1 MHPGILAEVESDLNA
16 QLDRV
21 RAEMARLSR
30 RHERALV
37 LKEIYGSDP
46 LTRERF
52 NTLQTDIDEYPGRIA
67 ELREEERLLGRW
79 LDRSRALR
87 EPGSPPAEQDR

>member
-1 MHPGILAEVESDLNA
+1 MDPGILAEVESDFGA
-16 QLDRV
+16 QLDRA
-21 RAEMARLSR
+21 RAEMARLMR

-37 LKEIYGSDP
+37 LKEIYGPDP

-67 ELREEERLLGRW
+67 ELREEERLLARW

-87 EPGSPPAEQDR
+87 RAGSPPEEPAP